1 MGRALGRKS
10 VTCQGGNSARCTANS
25 SLSGLEEV
33 KLYIQQLRQVHELER
48 LDMQDV
54 VLVLLVLFV
63 KVIGVTSVLLQLL
76 MGDGGP
82 AAGATDDAGVEPRPR
97 RDGNLQQR
105 PRADHA
111 EAERAT
117 FTTVRVAT
125 VPAHIGWQASTSEAS
140 AGQAGAVG
148 SASLVFRFGTQAKL
162 PKPSGRVVKP
172 AAASESGA
180 RPVSAA
186 FGAFSVEAMR
196 AEKTSLKA
204 MVFVATQLYQA
215 VVGLCTPV
223 RPSQACRR
231 LDVQQAQFRRVSQL
245 HPRNQA
251 ATGDP
256 SECGVILPV
265 EQALFYHSSLPFASV
280 GRSLLIVPGAHFV
293 DDFYQSEDSEA
304 SCGPEFQKK
313 LVASLSDC
321 LQTGTCSRPLAAR
334 LAGKLT
340 FVCCR
345 VFGRAGQPEAA
356 VPLTALQFV
365 SRGQAAASNSREF
378 CTLSRTFA
386 STQATIFT
394 SISRSVNNMNMRIG
408 RLYADA
414 FITMYADRRCAN
426 RWMQSNAALQQPRTR
441 ATSVLFVQWLEAIA
455 QLISIAVVARDQFD
469 CIVCFLDNTAAEHA
483 LNKGTSKNP
492 ALCWLIGSFG
502 LWVAK
507 QGLGLRISLQRVPSQ
522 ANVSDKVSRQD
533 FSEADYL
540 LSCQRVEPL
549 FEKTGP
555 DLLRLQEAPANLA
568 AWDYQVETKR
578 ESLDRAVSS
587 EVDGAA
593 SATGITKIELDPPK
607 LGPYYGMGGHRR
619 SPENSENKLEDELLS
634 DSQGQLLNRFNRAMA
649 AAMPAS
655 DAGMRRMVTDNSVM
669 SFTPGEIADARC
681 DALLAM
687 IEEERGARKQE
698 VQEIHKMLIE
708 VFAKLQNSSA
718 SDNRKSIFVH
728 DTEQASKGAE
738 SSLREPG
745 DLDNR
750 FAELES
756 FCKSLKSEL
765 EHFVKCEAE
774 ERFHQLDRMLAEWR
788 QVAVLRKFYACWICV
803 YPSLHVT
810 LQMLQPA
817 YQISNKCTAG
827 LDFLP
832 SVELL
837 AKSLKIRCANCL
849 LDVLSALAAK
859 QTVVVTAVFLEG
871 FFSIAPPRPVSPI
884 AVPAGAP
891 GYIGQAQA
899 GVALRTTTYLQ
910 ILITECLV
918 FLMIFSTWTGK
929 QVNPPQSGVIF
940 PYLDMLLPEQAAEMD
955 GGLGVGLLEE
965 AFRSPAEE
973 NVGPAYTVEW
983 DHSLAELTHASRSPI
998 PGQVREAFGR
1008 ARQRANCGLFAEGLA
1023 WASLDEVL
1031 YLWDYSDMSPSV
1043 HSVPGDSAI
1052 ISVALCPAKSGIFE
1066 TQQPRWVLVI
1076 ATRLSV
1082 SLVGVNFARKEIR
1095 ASRVPDATPANVSL
1109 SDWTSSARAG
1119 IPGVPVNSTQSQS
1132 SLHFVPLQGFRAL
1145 SEGALFHSIHSSPGG
1160 RIFLLSGAPHIYE
1173 LLCSQAGWYRAKC
1186 RLVRHCV
1193 GPGWWKSPKPG
1204 RLRLLSCGP
1213 AGHIL
1218 TCDDVGTLR
1227 LCWAMDQIGGSSTLE
1242 ELASL
1247 TAVALRDQVRAIT
1260 QGSLASFTL
1269 THLFCWMG
1277 ATGQLLL
1284 DATTIAGER
1293 LHFVCSVEGS
1303 TRRKYG
1309 FWLQHLASSWSS
1321 RPSAESHESRS
1332 VRISCLEEHPDPCF
1346 FAPGADGASTLGS
1359 VWLCAA
1365 LRRAGASASDLAV
1378 SVRLNGVPHD
1388 HFQPLSPKQAVEMQ
1402 GMLSFDAP
1410 VLAIAQEQSQPTCQ
1424 KFAVL
1429 LADRVQ
1435 TVTIAH
1441 QASAAKRAPAE
1452 AAECCLFLQSLAS
1465 GTAPGGATGSRIQYD
1480 WCWSLDDARFPTF
1493 EEQRRASLAFGT
1505 FAFSVRDAAQCLDSA
1520 PALDTGRAR
1529 VVEVPSLPL
1538 SLCRKRR
1545 RCASPPVVAISEMAA
1560 RKIFSQLEPV
1570 IHFVAKGLAHNAEE
1584 QVPFGTPCS
1593 AVMRAQLYVKRT
1605 EAAHAPSSC
1614 DSAQARVRRAMLELL
1629 DVMDRTRQV
1638 LGLIFI
1644 LHKSG
1649 CTQAVLESAPLQE
1662 HDPATAS
1669 HGVAEP
1675 ADVLLPSAASLL
1687 LSRSLRDLVL
1697 SPVALWFNYA
1707 LLWLCRQE
1715 SMLFIIAWD
1724 KTGMADQSIPPAE
1737 LKQRRKSLNESRLKT
1752 ARLSVAGTSHTPRPE
1767 QRSQGRTKR
1776 QLDKRPV
1783 LRLLAELA
1791 PALKE
1796 ERSTADSASD
1806 VFWLALAVATTS
1818 LVFVRRDD
1826 GVWVKRR
1833 VHKRTNAGG
1842 EWALG
1847 DWVEGLEAKEVAGG
1861 VTAPGEFMRTEI
1873 SLVAVPMEMVEDSI
1887 LGAALLCVFWYIGQ
1901 CGGRFLAQNWKY
1913 LPIPSAADVTTFAV
1927 LSALRPSDDVGI
1939 SELGTAKEGE
1949 GTRHRRLEFQS
1960 SDQFASPR
1968 SSVEGLGGPLA
1979 SVFFLACERSPRS
1992 ELWLS
1997 LTSLAEEEDADSDDF
2012 AEFRMKRET
2021 SGSSAQDVFKVDG
2034 VVLEPEHVAA
2044 GARALYR
2051 KLAPHGLLNFDKLHT
2066 VIENDI
2072 ETNRLWALLQALDEE
2087 SEIDVNNTGKTVMER
2102 QRSISMPVDASE
2114 SQSAEPKIR
2123 RSKRTK
2129 SSGHIEQ
2136 TVGVDAFVHLVVSTY
2151 KEAARLV
2158 STVGEHSAVFALF
2171 CSVLSVLRLSVLVVV
2186 AVGRFAPITVLQTL
2200 SWLLSS
2206 VLLAVSFAWG
2216 PVLLDILQ
2224 SLVLLLHVNPFD
2236 TGDMI
2241 IFRGNYL
2248 HVQQIKLLN
2257 TVFRDLCDEEIYIR
2271 NSVLYADCEGI
2282 LNIRRSGRASA
2293 AIELLIPPQ
2302 SATKPNLKA
2311 LTAAARRYAMAHPE
2325 TWQEQVSVGVF
2336 PTNQPGAAVVV
2347 GMEVRACTLISV
2359 ELKDCCPAIFS
2370 QVDLKRC
2377 LRRADWRSTSSK
2389 QALSMLQRYAGSLPT
2404 GSSPPEW
2411 QLLCRGIRALASEE
2425 PGMAA
2430 ELCAERVCK
2439 LADSWPDSEERCR
2452 DLISS
2457 LLDAMSLERL
2467 AEAAT
2472 ALEVFLKRS
2481 RASACK
2487 LPGSNEPVFHHITF
2501 DHLLSTPRLHA
2512 LLEAVL
2518 NTNAADVKAILQR
2531 RSASS
2536 RTASEL
2542 LWRYFQRQGHDR
2554 PAWVQLQ
2561 RLVEAPEQFYNLK
2574 DRIRYLHLAQ
2584 EQRKSVSSASLQEE
2598 LALRLGAAEKLQQP
2612 LLKELLVLAG
2622 NEKQDARWRDAARK
2636 RSSELQH
2643 LRSAR
2648 ELYEVA
2654 GEFGFWH
2661 LQLGIAG
2668 FSGVNMAHD
2677 VATTLWAGFLF
2688 PADGPYN
2695 SHSDE
2700 VASPK
2705 LLFPLLM
2712 RRPHTC
2718 FFASKQEEM
2727 DERQLKPSLLRD
2739 RVLAFLQELKEV
2751 APTSHQLWHVRGIAT
2766 LLEFSSCLWLNALQK
2781 VGQTTELQE
2790 KGGDGAAG
2798 SSLIDENR
2806 LWVALEV
2813 LMQKPFSFSLPD
2825 LITFYAEMI
2834 AQLDAWHTDLQET
2847 SAYSQARR
2855 WAWPTEEDVHLHLSH
2870 VAIVLLASWLREAE
2884 RTCESI
2890 SESCAEAESE
2900 FVRVWRRSADGLL
2913 SGLCL
2918 RLNHARHHS
2927 AQRLLGEALRLEKGC
2942 RLLLDRVVYLGPEKH
2957 FAGEAQSAQRDDVHE
2972 IKYEGALPPLLFGS
2986 RALSQSKAAAYSRM
3000 ADSGGSTGRGSAA
3013 ASVGGSRTAL
3023 ARRSNARSV
3032 RLCT

>member
-1 MGRALGRKS
+1 M
-10 VTCQGGNSARCTANS
+10 
-25 SLSGLEEV
+25 E
-33 KLYIQQLRQVHELER
+33 
-48 LDMQDV
+48 
-54 VLVLLVLFV
+54 
-63 KVIGVTSVLLQLL
+63 
-76 MGDGGP
+76 
-82 AAGATDDAGVEPRPR
+82 
-97 RDGNLQQR
+97 
-105 PRADHA
+105 
-111 EAERAT
+111 
-117 FTTVRVAT
+117 
-125 VPAHIGWQASTSEAS
+125 
-140 AGQAGAVG
+140 
-148 SASLVFRFGTQAKL
+148 
-162 PKPSGRVVKP
+162 
-172 AAASESGA
+172 
-180 RPVSAA
+180 
-186 FGAFSVEAMR
+186 
-196 AEKTSLKA
+196 
-204 MVFVATQLYQA
+204 
-215 VVGLCTPV
+215 
-223 RPSQACRR
+223 
-231 LDVQQAQFRRVSQL
+231 
-245 HPRNQA
+245 
-251 ATGDP
+251 
-256 SECGVILPV
+256 
-265 EQALFYHSSLPFASV
+265 
-280 GRSLLIVPGAHFV
+280 
-293 DDFYQSEDSEA
+293 
-304 SCGPEFQKK
+304 
-313 LVASLSDC
+313 
-321 LQTGTCSRPLAAR
+321 
-334 LAGKLT
+334 
-340 FVCCR
+340 
-345 VFGRAGQPEAA
+345 
-356 VPLTALQFV
+356 
-365 SRGQAAASNSREF
+365 
-378 CTLSRTFA
+378 
-386 STQATIFT
+386 
-394 SISRSVNNMNMRIG
+394 
-408 RLYADA
+408 
-414 FITMYADRRCAN
+414 
-426 RWMQSNAALQQPRTR
+426 
-441 ATSVLFVQWLEAIA
+441 
-455 QLISIAVVARDQFD
+455 
-469 CIVCFLDNTAAEHA
+469 
-483 LNKGTSKNP
+483 
-492 ALCWLIGSFG
+492 
-502 LWVAK
+502 
-507 QGLGLRISLQRVPSQ
+507 
-522 ANVSDKVSRQD
+522 
-533 FSEADYL
+533 
-540 LSCQRVEPL
+540 
-549 FEKTGP
+549 
-555 DLLRLQEAPANLA
+555 
-568 AWDYQVETKR
+568 
-578 ESLDRAVSS
+578 
-587 EVDGAA
+587 
-593 SATGITKIELDPPK
+593 
-607 LGPYYGMGGHRR
+607 
-619 SPENSENKLEDELLS
+619 
-634 DSQGQLLNRFNRAMA
+634 
-649 AAMPAS
+649 
-655 DAGMRRMVTDNSVM
+655 
-669 SFTPGEIADARC
+669 
-681 DALLAM
+681 
-687 IEEERGARKQE
+687 
-698 VQEIHKMLIE
+698 
-708 VFAKLQNSSA
+708 
-718 SDNRKSIFVH
+718 
-728 DTEQASKGAE
+728 
-738 SSLREPG
+738 
-745 DLDNR
+745 
-750 FAELES
+750 
-756 FCKSLKSEL
+756 
-765 EHFVKCEAE
+765 
-774 ERFHQLDRMLAEWR
+774 
-788 QVAVLRKFYACWICV
+788 
-803 YPSLHVT
+803 
-810 LQMLQPA
+810 
-817 YQISNKCTAG
+817 
-827 LDFLP
+827 
-832 SVELL
+832 
-837 AKSLKIRCANCL
+837 
-849 LDVLSALAAK
+849 
-859 QTVVVTAVFLEG
+859 
-871 FFSIAPPRPVSPI
+871 
-884 AVPAGAP
+884 
-891 GYIGQAQA
+891 
-899 GVALRTTTYLQ
+899 
-910 ILITECLV
+910 
-918 FLMIFSTWTGK
+918 
-929 QVNPPQSGVIF
+929 
-940 PYLDMLLPEQAAEMD
+940 AAEMD

-1023 WASLDEVL
+1023 WASLDDVL

-1452 AAECCLFLQSLAS
+1452 AAECCLFLQSLTS

-1493 EEQRRASLAFGT
+1493 EEQRRAQLLNQAVPKMILGRWPSGLLRFLSET
-1505 FAFSVRDAAQCLDSA
+1505 LRSVWTRPLLLT
-1520 PALDTGRAR
+1520 PAR

-1629 DVMDRTRQV
+1629 DVMDRARQV

-1649 CTQAVLESAPLQE
+1649 CTQAILESAPLQE

-1697 SPVALWFNYA
+1697 SPVALWPAVQLCTSLVMQAVQGNADESPEQEGRCLVTAQALAVQLRDFHTMYKQTAYAKSYRFIWHGPIEASMCIDRLIVAVLAQYRTQRA
-1707 LLWLCRQE
+1707 LLTISGLVAAE
-1715 SMLFIIAWD
+1715 SFAILPS
-1724 KTGMADQSIPPAE
+1724 MADQSIPPAE

-1767 QRSQGRTKR
+1767 QRSQGRSLGRTKR

-1826 GVWVKRR
+1826 GVW
-1833 VHKRTNAGG
+1833 
-1842 EWALG
+1842 
-1847 DWVEGLEAKEVAGG
+1847 
-1861 VTAPGEFMRTEI
+1861 
-1873 SLVAVPMEMVEDSI
+1873 DSI

-1927 LSALRPSDDVGI
+1927 LSALR
-1939 SELGTAKEGE
+1939 
-1949 GTRHRRLEFQS
+1949 
-1960 SDQFASPR
+1960 

-1979 SVFFLACERSPRS
+1979 SVFFLACERSPRSTDSTDDAQGFWLRWVPALRDASMLLLLARVLRAGETAAELLYSSRILTTQRSELWQNTRERRVLAVLRGAVEKQSSEEKPDEKSLLHLDDSVPLAFERACAELIASGSPGS

-2102 QRSISMPVDASE
+2102 QRSISMPVDAS
-2114 SQSAEPKIR
+2114 
-2123 RSKRTK
+2123 
-2129 SSGHIEQ
+2129 
-2136 TVGVDAFVHLVVSTY
+2136 DAFVHLVVSTY

-2158 STVGEHSAVFALF
+2158 STVGEHSAVFAQLRRFDTCKVLQHWLLVKWLLGEFSLRLF

-2554 PAWVQLQ
+2554 PAWAQLQ

-2825 LITFYAEMI
+2825 LITFYA
-2834 AQLDAWHTDLQET
+2834 AWQYNTGFAMKLMLRQE
-2847 SAYSQARR
+2847 
-2855 WAWPTEEDVHLHLSH
+2855 E
-2870 VAIVLLASWLREAE
+2870 
-2884 RTCESI
+2884 
-2890 SESCAEAESE
+2890 
-2900 FVRVWRRSADGLL
+2900 
-2913 SGLCL
+2913 
-2918 RLNHARHHS
+2918 
-2927 AQRLLGEALRLEKGC
+2927 
-2942 RLLLDRVVYLGPEKH
+2942 
-2957 FAGEAQSAQRDDVHE
+2957 
-2972 IKYEGALPPLLFGS
+2972 
-2986 RALSQSKAAAYSRM
+2986 
-3000 ADSGGSTGRGSAA
+3000 
-3013 ASVGGSRTAL
+3013 
-3023 ARRSNARSV
+3023 
-3032 RLCT
+3032 